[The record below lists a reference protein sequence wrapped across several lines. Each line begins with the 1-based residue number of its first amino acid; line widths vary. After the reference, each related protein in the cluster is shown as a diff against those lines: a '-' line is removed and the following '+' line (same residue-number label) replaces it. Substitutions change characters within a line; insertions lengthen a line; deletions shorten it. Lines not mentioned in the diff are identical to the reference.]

1 MGEKKIISEKE
12 SARPRFPQK
21 KRSLS
26 LPFAEECAHYK
37 APDITH
43 LSIDPPI
50 VLLFFF
56 LYTWLLVCAILGI
69 LFLDN
74 NQQTCCDV

>member
-1 MGEKKIISEKE
+1 MGKKKSSVRKRVR
-12 SARPRFPQK
+12 AQGFRK
-21 KRSLS
+21 KTVSLS

-56 LYTWLLVCAILGI
+56 LYTWLLVCAIGTI